1 MTAFS
6 FMSSVFPVDQ
16 GPLKKINCCSQSM
29 ISASSFVHNALEV
42 SLASLGLDLAFC
54 RHTLHLGNNIIGYGA
69 KDADWLG
76 ERHKGE
82 ALHQEHILGM
92 TRSHALRPHF
102 PDFSHQAILYFIV

>member
-1 MTAFS
+1 MWVGMSGRNNISVIFCVAHMTAFS

-54 RHTLHLGNNIIGYGA
+54 RHTLHLGNNITYSA
-69 KDADWLG
+69 
-76 ERHKGE
+76 
-82 ALHQEHILGM
+82 
-92 TRSHALRPHF
+92 
-102 PDFSHQAILYFIV
+102 

>member
-54 RHTLHLGNNIIGYGA
+54 NTPSTLATTSLVTVQKVLIGWESTTKA
-69 KDADWLG
+69 RLC
-76 ERHKGE
+76 
-82 ALHQEHILGM
+82 
-92 TRSHALRPHF
+92 TRNTYSA
-102 PDFSHQAILYFIV
+102 